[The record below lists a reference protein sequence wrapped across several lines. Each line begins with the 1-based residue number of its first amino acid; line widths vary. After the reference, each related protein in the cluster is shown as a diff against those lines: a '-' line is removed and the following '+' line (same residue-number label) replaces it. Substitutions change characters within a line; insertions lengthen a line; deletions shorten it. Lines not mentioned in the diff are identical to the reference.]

1 MGRRSHGKEESWEGG
16 DSWEGGGVMER
27 HWEETNHRKSHWG
40 VGKSWREK
48 SWEGGELWDLGVGE
62 SW

>member
-1 MGRRSHGKEESWEGG
+1 MERGESWGVAKSLGG
-16 DSWEGGGVMER
+16 MGGGESQ
-27 HWEETNHRKSHWG
+27 EESHWG

-62 SW
+62 SHGE